1 MNDNPKVDIFSKFLK
16 EFQDETDRGASI
28 MAGSILDE
36 KLKKIL
42 YDFLI
47 DCKQTKD
54 LIDGYGAPIGTF
66 SSRLNLAFSLGLISE
81 HEFQDCNTIRKIRN
95 EFAHKFELDFSFKD
109 QKIKNLCW
117 NLNAPTPR
125 DKEAFKDKPRLLFV
139 NGVTMLYMNWLYR
152 EEYVSKRKLER
163 PDWKDITWKTKE

>member
-36 KLKKIL
+36 KLKTIL

-95 EFAHKFELDFSFKD
+95 EFAHKFEMDFSFED
-109 QKIKNLCW
+109 QKIKSLCW

-125 DKEAFKDKPRLLFV
+125 DKETFKDKPRLLFV
-139 NGVTMLYMNWLYR
+139 NGVTMLYLNWLYR

-163 PDWKDITWKTKE
+163 PNWKGITWMTKE